1 MTHPDTR
8 LAVVAHVR
16 DKVAE
21 ALNRK
26 PLVSRGDRVSYAYIA
41 VPDDE
46 TLVGEVLWMTPG
58 GSEARVLVTTGT
70 KQYRAGETVQLPTAR
85 LMRELPAEPDDLE
98 AKLGY

>member
-1 MTHPDTR
+1 MTHPDAR
-8 LAVVAHVR
+8 LAAVAHVR

-26 PLVSRGDRVSYAYIA
+26 PLVARGDRVSYTYIA

-46 TLVGEVLWMTPG
+46 TLVGEILWMTPG
-58 GSEARVLVTTGT
+58 GSEARVLITTGT
-70 KQYRAGETVQLPTAR
+70 QQYRAGDTVQLPTSR
-85 LMRELPAEPDDLE
+85 LMLELPAEPDDLE